1 MVWFKN
7 LSVIAGCTR
16 KVGKVS
22 CCFLH
27 ENSFLTVRGNH
38 RQFFEKAEL
47 GIDELIIHS
56 LMMMC
61 HLLLCHIQLYEKM
74 TTFVELGSVGQ
85 EM

>member
-1 MVWFKN
+1 MIV
-7 LSVIAGCTR
+7 GCTR

-27 ENSFLTVRGNH
+27 ENSFLTIGGNH
-38 RQFFEKAEL
+38 RQFFFENTVL
-47 GIDELIIHS
+47 GIDEFVIQSLI
-56 LMMMC
+56 MMYHF

-74 TTFVELGSVGQ
+74 TTFGELGSVGQ

>member
-22 CCFLH
+22 CFFLH

-38 RQFFEKAEL
+38 RQFFENVEL

-85 EM
+85 EI